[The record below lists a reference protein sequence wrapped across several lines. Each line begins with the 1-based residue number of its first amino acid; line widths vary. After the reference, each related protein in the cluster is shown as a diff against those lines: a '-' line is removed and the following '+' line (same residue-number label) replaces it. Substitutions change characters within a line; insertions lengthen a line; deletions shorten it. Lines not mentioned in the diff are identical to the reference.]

1 MSLQETVR
9 YEGLSSKS
17 YEHPADRAATAALR
31 SIPLMEKVV
40 KRLVGFGHERQLRQV
55 LIGNAVQVSDEQVP
69 QLWARHCWA
78 ASVLDVEAVPELFV
92 TQTPLA
98 NALTV
103 GARRPMVIIFS
114 GLASDYSRSEVD
126 AVLAHEMGH
135 VLSEHYYYQTALQFL
150 SMIVMSSG
158 SAAGALAGLP
168 LKAIYL
174 VLLEWARAAELSSDR
189 ASALVVGDPLI
200 TCQML
205 MRIAGGA
212 LEGMSLDAFLAQAAR
227 YAEEDDA
234 LARWS
239 RAWVEASLRHPF
251 AVKRAQELMSWVND
265 GSYHRARSGIYV
277 HRGQEAP
284 VTAEVQKAI
293 VHYRERFFRILD
305 VASGGVDRALRQL
318 ENWLR
323 PRRDGDDD
331 EEDDAG
337 PSD

>member
-9 YEGLSSKS
+9 FEGLSPKS

-31 SIPLMEKVV
+31 SIPLMDKVV
-40 KRLVGFGHERQLRQV
+40 KRLVGFGHERRLRQV
-55 LIGNAVQVSDEQVP
+55 LIGNAVQVSELQVP
-69 QLWARHCWA
+69 KLWARHSWA
-78 ASVLDVEAVPELFV
+78 ASVLDVAPVPELFV
-92 TQTPLA
+92 TQTPLV

-103 GARRPMVIIFS
+103 GAQRPMVIIFS
-114 GLASDYSRSEVD
+114 GLASDYSSSEVD

-150 SMIVMSSG
+150 SMIVMSS
-158 SAAGALAGLP
+158 SNAAGALAGLP
-168 LKAIYL
+168 LKAVYL
-174 VLLEWARAAELSSDR
+174 VLLEVARAAELSSDR
-189 ASALVVGDPLI
+189 ASALVVGDPLV

-227 YAEEDDA
+227 YAEEDDIF
-234 LARWS
+234 ARWS

-251 AVKRAQELMSWVND
+251 AVKRARELTKWVND
-265 GSYHRARSGIYV
+265 GSYDLVRSGTYV
-277 HRGQEAP
+277 RRGQEAP

-293 VHYRERFFRILD
+293 AHYRERFFRILD
-305 VASGGVDRALRQL
+305 VASGGVDKALRQL
-318 ENWLR
+318 EDWLR
-323 PRRDGDDD
+323 PRRDEQGD
-331 EEDDAG
+331 EG

>member
-1 MSLQETVR
+1 
-9 YEGLSSKS
+9 
-17 YEHPADRAATAALR
+17 
-31 SIPLMEKVV
+31 
-40 KRLVGFGHERQLRQV
+40 
-55 LIGNAVQVSDEQVP
+55 
-69 QLWARHCWA
+69 
-78 ASVLDVEAVPELFV
+78 
-92 TQTPLA
+92 
-98 NALTV
+98 
-103 GARRPMVIIFS
+103 
-114 GLASDYSRSEVD
+114 
-126 AVLAHEMGH
+126 
-135 VLSEHYYYQTALQFL
+135 
-150 SMIVMSSG
+150 MIVMSSS

-168 LKAIYL
+168 LKAIYI

-227 YAEEDDA
+227 YAEEDDV

-251 AVKRAQELMSWVND
+251 AVKRTRELMSWVND
-265 GSYHRARSGIYV
+265 GSYDLVRSGTYV

-284 VTAEVQKAI
+284 VTAELQRAI

-318 ENWLR
+318 EDWLR
-323 PRRDGDDD
+323 PRRDGDED
-331 EEDDAG
+331 ED
-337 PSD
+337 SDEGSPA